1 MTTPGRT
8 RKDWLA
14 ITHLA
19 LLFLPYAAVPL
30 GASSNLPLWV
40 LTGALLI
47 LTRHRQ
53 LRHGWLLFFLFL
65 APLAS
70 AFALQWATPPPL
82 QGVVTWFLYLS
93 GIPAAMVIARQTPLP
108 QIRKTLQLTIG
119 VTSAY
124 AIVQYLLLGQGVVLR
139 WLVQPTL
146 QGFANI
152 ASLDDIVIS
161 VYQQRA
167 FGWFPEP
174 SFLAGTVILAALA
187 LFFVEAQEDVAT
199 KWTTRVIVLA
209 SVAAILAKS
218 GTVLV
223 GLPVLGWILLSRVK
237 TKGGR
242 LLGIFAVIPLVVWQ
256 VARLFEERTGSGEF
270 SWAERAASITTLL
283 DLQSATFGGLLFGI
297 GRGQSTVFYEQTR
310 VAVTAGTG
318 TIDGVYGI
326 FSRVVIEQGL
336 IFGWLPVIALVLVT
350 LRSALRVTKPGLA
363 VAAVGV
369 WAFFSAVVLAY
380 ETTSMVWAFSGLVL
394 GLGSLQARRPLTNGG
409 VPGRRAGVDPRAG
422 AAVLPGVHVV
432 LRSRDGRRTRP

>member
-1 MTTPGRT
+1 MNAPDRT
-8 RKDWLA
+8 RTDWLA
-14 ITHLA
+14 ITHLL

-30 GASSNLPLWV
+30 GESSNLPLWV
-40 LTGALLI
+40 LTGLLLI
-47 LTRHRQ
+47 LARHRE
-53 LRHGWLLFFLFL
+53 LRHGWLLFFLCL

-108 QIRKTLQLTIG
+108 QIRKTLQLAIG
-119 VTSAY
+119 ATSVY
-124 AIVQYLLLGQGVVLR
+124 AIVQYALLGEGVVLR
-139 WLVQPTL
+139 WLVQPTM

-152 ASLDDIVIS
+152 ASLDDVVIS

-187 LFFVEAQEDVAT
+187 LFFVEAQEGVTT
-199 KWTTRVIVLA
+199 KWTTRVILLA

-237 TKGGR
+237 SKEGR
-242 LLGIFAVIPLVVWQ
+242 LIGVFVVIPLVVWQ
-256 VARLFEERTGSGEF
+256 VARLFDERTGSGEF

-283 DLQSATFGGLLFGI
+283 DLQSATFNGLLFGI
-297 GRGQSTVFYEQTR
+297 GRGQSTVFYQQTR

-326 FSRVVIEQGL
+326 FSRIAIEQGL
-336 IFGWLPVIALVLVT
+336 IFGWLPVIALVLAT
-350 LRSALRVTKPGLA
+350 LRSGLRVTRSGVA

-394 GLGSLQARRPLTNGG
+394 GLGSLHDRRPRTSRGAAG
-409 VPGRRAGVDPRAG
+409 RGAAIQPRPGT
-422 AAVLPGVHVV
+422 AVLPDVHVTHG
-432 LRSRDGRRTRP
+432 RRDGRRARP